1 MAADDYLADPEELAV
16 WLGKPADDLRLL
28 NALRAATRRFRG
40 AVGHRVTLV
49 ADDMVTLDGTGRESL
64 LLPVWPTTA
73 VASVVL
79 DGTELVEGTDYSW
92 SDAGLLRH
100 LGCARWPD
108 RLRCLRVTYSHGWAE
123 VPEDIQEAVI
133 DQARSMFTVVPGL
146 QSKTVGAQSVTFGA
160 QAAIG
165 VTSQWSAAVDRH
177 KVRTSGDA

>member
-1 MAADDYLADPEELAV
+1 MATDDYLADPDELAV
-16 WLGKPADDLRLL
+16 WLGKPADDPKLL

-49 ADDMVTLDGTGRESL
+49 TDDVVTLDGGGRRSL

-79 DGTELVEGTDYSW
+79 DGTELVEGMDYSW
-92 SDAGLLRH
+92 SDTGVLRR
-100 LGCARWPD
+100 LGDAWPD
-108 RLRCLRVTYSHGWAE
+108 RLRCLVVTYSHGWVV
-123 VPEDIQEAVI
+123 VPEDIQEAVL
-133 DQARSMFTVVPGL
+133 DQARSMYTVVPGL

-165 VTSQWSAAVDRH
+165 VTSQWSSAVDRY